1 MKTKALISCTVA
13 VHLICAFVYAY
24 AKSRFSRYAAHANI
38 AGDVTVV
45 EPVIPKFPDHCKYLL
60 IGAGLASLSAFKA
73 IKTQDPKAKVVYNSL
88 C

>member
-1 MKTKALISCTVA
+1 MI
-13 VHLICAFVYAY
+13 
-24 AKSRFSRYAAHANI
+24 I

-73 IKTQDPKAKVVYNSL
+73 IKTQDPKAKVNNHSL
-88 C
+88 CRHYRMFSNHCQYLLIGGGLASLCLQGH